1 MLLGSATLDEL
12 FQRITEELKRLVPYD
27 AVTIYQV
34 DEVAQLLVPLLSVD
48 TWADEIMGS
57 PSSLDEGITG
67 WVVQHG
73 VPENLPQAHNDPRIT
88 VVPGTPEDEQEALA
102 SVPLIVRDGTI
113 GALNVYR
120 LGDDVAFTD
129 DEFELICRFADLV
142 ALALDN
148 TQNRE
153 RLVKEAQTDW
163 LTGLHNH
170 RFFHE
175 RLRRELERSRRYA
188 RPVSLIVFDLDDFK
202 LLNDVHGHHEG
213 DLVLRR
219 VAAAAREDL
228 RTSDLACRVGGEEFA
243 ILLPET
249 GKRAARAAAE
259 RLCARVRSLPGER
272 LVTVSCGVATF
283 PGDANDAT
291 ELLTGADAALYT
303 AKARGKDR
311 SAAFTAAVRARRAGG
326 AAAELESLT
335 QLRALSTLAG
345 RLNRL
350 NDVHQIG
357 TTIVTE
363 LRGMVDYHNARVYV
377 VAEDGETLE
386 PIAFRGELSEYQG
399 ETLDALR
406 SRVGEGITGTA
417 ALTGRTLNVTDA
429 NDCEF
434 AVDVPGTADIEESIL
449 AVPLRYGPRTVG
461 VIVLSKLGLDQFSAL
476 AVRVLELLGAQ
487 AAVALENARLLDAQ
501 RRAADVAEGL
511 LSIATMA
518 SHDPSSSRLAQHVV
532 TVACRLTGAAGAA
545 VVQTGGLRHR
555 VLASDGEECVR
566 SVAVAASRVVDP
578 RAEGAQVLQVADLP
592 VSPTGVPRHLG
603 TVVAAP
609 LHGGTLVLLCEQL
622 PAPILATTTALA
634 GQATLALRNA
644 ELLAQLRRAG

>member
-12 FQRITEELKRLVPYD
+12 FQRITDELKRLVPYD

-57 PSSLDEGITG
+57 PSALGEGITG

-73 VPENLPQAHNDPRIT
+73 VPENLPQAHDDPRIT
-88 VVPGTPEDEQEALA
+88 VVPGTPEDEHEALA
-102 SVPLIVRDGTI
+102 SVPLTVRDGTI

-175 RLRRELERSRRYA
+175 RLRRELDRSRRYA

-202 LLNDVHGHHEG
+202 LLNDVHGHNEG

-259 RLCARVRSLPGER
+259 RLCARVRALPGER

-311 SAAFTAAVRARRAGG
+311 SAAFTAAVRARRVGG

-357 TTIVTE
+357 DTIVTE

-377 VAEDGETLE
+377 VEEDGETLE
-386 PIAFRGELSEYQG
+386 PIAFRGELSEYEG

-532 TVACRLTGAAGAA
+532 TIARRLTGAAGAA

-592 VSPTGVPRHLG
+592 VSSTSIPQHLG
-603 TVVAAP
+603 TAVVAP
-609 LHGGTLVLLCEQL
+609 VHGGTLVLLCEQL
-622 PAPILATTTALA
+622 PPPILATTTALA